1 MGNLKHTIKTA
12 AVSSVITASAVLSV
26 CGIALGSSADAQN
39 VFNTDVNGDGK
50 TDVMDFNIVKNVVL
64 NNENNGT
71 AVTEGED
78 FDCVKKDTAVLDY

>member
-50 TDVMDFNIVKNVVL
+50 VDATDMQRIYAHISG
-64 NNENNGT
+64 ENP
-71 AVTEGED
+71 
-78 FDCVKKDTAVLDY
+78 LS